1 MSVSPPSPA
10 DPLPAPGRPAG
21 VREWPRGTSLQAVL
35 LRPLILPFVLMLG
48 VGVAVLLG
56 VNHAAQARTLVTDSQ
71 TRLILISA
79 MGADIAGMENGE
91 RGFVITGDLDFLEPY
106 TEGRLKFAA
115 HTYALRDLSP
125 PAQQERLSQ
134 VQALVTRWFTEAA
147 EPEIAARRTSP
158 TQATALVSRGSGRDI
173 LNQARAAL
181 DVMQL
186 EENTRLSAATTSSQD
201 TLYRVRLVTIAGLGL
216 GVLLLLLTAW
226 QVARSVTGIL
236 NHLTDSARQIADGQ
250 YHLRLPATGV
260 RELASLGRQV
270 DVMAAAVQQREHAL
284 HLVNGRLERSNR
296 ELEQFAYV
304 ASHDLQEPL
313 RTIGSYT
320 ELLARRYT
328 GRLDERADQY
338 IAFTTAATAR
348 MKALIQDLL
357 AYSRVRQGERATSPV
372 DTAALVDTV
381 VADLATQ
388 VQATGGHIEARGLP
402 VVDASVEL
410 LRHVFQN
417 LIGNALKFC
426 APGRPPHV
434 TVTATRQDT
443 QWVFSVQDNGIG
455 IEPQYHERI
464 FGVFQRLHGM
474 DEYAGSGIGLAVTRS
489 AVEQLG
495 GTLWVDSV
503 PGQGSTF
510 QFSVPVESGMSG
522 AGAAVSPAI
531 HHGAPHGPAAG
542 VKESA

>member
-1 MSVSPPSPA
+1 MSVPVPSPA
-10 DPLPAPGRPAG
+10 DPLSAPGLPAG
-21 VREWPRGTSLQAVL
+21 TRERPRGTSLQTVL

-48 VGVAVLLG
+48 VGAAVLLG

-71 TRLILISA
+71 TRLILIGA
-79 MGADIAGMENGE
+79 MGADIASMENGE
-91 RGFVITGDLDFLEPY
+91 RGFVITGNLEFLEPY

-158 TQATALVSRGSGRDI
+158 VQASALVVGGSGRDI
-173 LNQARAAL
+173 LNQARLAL
-181 DVMQL
+181 DAMQL

-201 TLYRVRLVTIAGLGL
+201 TLNRVRLVTIAGLGL

-236 NHLTDSARQIADGQ
+236 NHLTDGARQIANGQ
-250 YHLRLPATGV
+250 YHLRLPATSV

-284 HLVNGRLERSNR
+284 HLMNGRLERSNR

-320 ELLARRYT
+320 ELLARRYG

-338 IAFTTAATAR
+338 IAFTTAATTR

-357 AYSRVRQGERATSPV
+357 AYSRVRQSERSTSPV
-372 DTAALVDTV
+372 DTAVLVATV
-381 VADLATQ
+381 VSDLELQ
-388 VQATGGHIEARGLP
+388 VQAAGGQIEKRELP
-402 VVDASVEL
+402 VVNASVEL

-426 APGRPPHV
+426 APDRAPHV
-434 TVTATRQDT
+434 IVTAIRQET
-443 QWVFSVQDNGIG
+443 EWVFNVQDNGIG

-464 FGVFQRLHGM
+464 FGVFQRLHGV

-495 GTLWVDSV
+495 GRLWVDSV

-510 QFSVPVESGMSG
+510 HFSVPIDPVALS
-522 AGAAVSPAI
+522 AGSVVPPAI
-531 HHGAPHGPAAG
+531 HHGASLEPVAG